1 MASNDSNDTLEA
13 VAIILPTPMA
23 NIALPAGATV
33 AGTFAATGMAT
44 IPTGNISSGPVP
56 VGVPIVISS
65 SPQGGT
71 ALEVGG
77 ARRELRLAQLSIYA
91 LRHLENAEAFQEPT
105 IEVHEYKGKEKVAVS
120 SRAL

>member
-1 MASNDSNDTLEA
+1 MASNDSNDTLEL

-23 NIALPAGATV
+23 NIALPAGATI

-65 SPQGGT
+65 SQGGT

-105 IEVHEYKGKEKVAVS
+105 IEVHEYKGKEKPAVS